1 MPDLFSRTSLA
12 RSLPQGVTIAAMCS
26 ALLMLGSGAEGAP
39 APATDAPQ
47 AAAIQNSAMDA
58 PLFYQLLMGELELQA
73 GEAGNAF
80 QIMLDAARRTG
91 DEELFRRVV
100 GIALRARA
108 GDQALMAA
116 RAWREQVPESA
127 EAAQATVHLL
137 VGLNRLGEL
146 SEPLSDL
153 LRLTP
158 ADQRAG
164 AISALPH
171 LLQRSPEPK
180 RVLATVE
187 PLLRTYLR
195 QPATLIA
202 AHVALARLTLAAGDM
217 PGALA
222 LLQTASGKDP
232 SAETPALAALEM
244 MEASTQAES
253 LVQAH
258 LLAKPDSDLVRLNYA
273 RLLAR
278 TQRHA
283 DAIRELNRL
292 TQSKP
297 DLLAAWLSLGML
309 QLELKHPIE
318 AEAAFKTY
326 LERAETA
333 GKEGANGHE
342 LSVDARQ
349 QAYLLLAQAA
359 EQKGDLKA
367 AEGWL
372 ALVGDTKELLQLQ
385 YRRASVLARQGKI
398 AEGRKLL
405 QDMPAQ
411 SDAEAKAKLMA
422 EAQLLREARQWPAA
436 YELLV
441 AANKRYAD
449 DVDLLYEQSMMAEKL
464 DRMDEMESLLRRVIA
479 LKPDHHHAYNA
490 LGYSLADRNLRLTE
504 AKQLIERALALAPSE
519 PFLLDSLG
527 WVEFRMGHNEEAS
540 RLLSQAYQ
548 SRPDTEI
555 AAHLGEVLWVMGKQE
570 DARRIWREGSQRDH
584 DNEVLLETLAR
595 LHVSL

>member
-1 MPDLFSRTSLA
+1 MPDFFLRTSLV
-12 RSLPQGVTIAAMCS
+12 RSLPQGLTTAFMCA
-26 ALLMLGSGAEGAP
+26 ALLALGSSAQAAP
-39 APATDAPQ
+39 VPATGTPKASV
-47 AAAIQNSAMDA
+47 QNSALDA
-58 PLFYQLLMGELELQA
+58 PLFYQLLMGELELQS
-73 GEAGNAF
+73 GDAGNAF
-80 QIMLDAARRTG
+80 QIMLDAARRTS
-91 DEELFRRVV
+91 DEALFRRVV

-116 RAWREQVPESA
+116 HAWRDQLPESA
-127 EAAQATVHLL
+127 DAAQTTVHLL

-146 SEPLSDL
+146 SEPLSDM

-158 ADQRAG
+158 TEQRSG
-164 AISALPH
+164 AIAALPH

-180 RVLATVE
+180 RVLATIE
-187 PLLRTYLR
+187 PVLRPYLQ
-195 QPATLIA
+195 QPATLIS
-202 AHVALARLTLAAGDM
+202 AHVALARFTLAAGDR

-222 LLQTASGKDP
+222 LLQTASDKDP
-232 SAETPALAALEM
+232 SAEAPALAALDM

-258 LLAKPDSDLVRLNYA
+258 LVAKPDSDLVRLNYA
-273 RLLAR
+273 RVLAR

-283 DAIRELNRL
+283 DAIRELTRL
-292 TQSKP
+292 TRSSP
-297 DLLAAWLSLGML
+297 DLLGAWMSLGML

-326 LERAETA
+326 LDRAEA
-333 GKEGANGHE
+333 ASKQAKEGYE

-359 EQKGDLKA
+359 EQRGDLKA

-372 ALVGDTKELLQLQ
+372 ALVGDTKQLLQLQ
-385 YRRASVLARQGKI
+385 YRRASVLVRQGKL

-405 QDMPAQ
+405 QDMPART
-411 SDAEAKAKLMA
+411 DEDVKAKLMA
-422 EAQLLREARQWPAA
+422 EVQLLREARQWQAA
-436 YELLV
+436 YEVL
-441 AANKRYAD
+441 ATGNKRFAD

-464 DRMDEMESLLRRVIA
+464 NRMDEMESLLRRVIA
-479 LKPDHHHAYNA
+479 LKPDYQHAYNA

-504 AKQLIERALALAPSE
+504 AKQLIEKALSLSPSE

-527 WVEFRMGHNEEAS
+527 WVEFRMGHNEEAE
-540 RLLSQAYQ
+540 RLLSQAYR

-555 AAHLGEVLWVMGKQE
+555 AAHLGEVLWVMGRQE
-570 DARRIWREGSQRDH
+570 DARRVWREGAQRDH